1 MCLRSVEVVGDAA
14 ELGKGILDKN
24 LLDNPP
30 DGRSVG
36 DVVVHASRHSRVQDA
51 ECIAIAREDEGAR
64 VAMFRKGA
72 RSLAIV
78 VDDHLPGLKSVI
90 GADISVHTG
99 VAAQSKL
106 GRVAVLA
113 DDVEGIAILVL
124 CVGIDEEATS
134 KSATDGELEVGWDR
148 PALTNGSNRPEEIL
162 ELTGGVLV
170 S

>member
-14 ELGKGILDKN
+14 ELGKGILDED
-24 LLDNPP
+24 LLDDPP

-36 DVVVHASRHSRVQDA
+36 NVVVRASRHSRVQDA
-51 ECIAIAREDEGAR
+51 ERVAIARKDEGAR
-64 VAMFRKGA
+64 VAVLRKVA

-78 VDDHLPGLKSVI
+78 VNDHLPGLESVI
-90 GADISVHTG
+90 GAGIGLHAR
-99 VAAQSKL
+99 VAAQGKL

-124 CVGIDEEATS
+124 CVGIDEEAAS
-134 KSATDGELEVGWDR
+134 KSATDGELEVGWDH
-148 PALTNGSNRPEEIL
+148 PALGNGSNRPKEIL
-162 ELTGGVLV
+162 ELTGGVVV